1 MWKWLACPYTQRR
14 GGKAEVLGCLVTSAY
29 ILNEWSAKVS
39 IVNNIYHILK
49 LLIQEMTVLLDV
61 VETM

>member
-14 GGKAEVLGCLVTSAY
+14 GGKAEVLGCLVTGAC
-29 ILNEWSAKVS
+29 LKNEWSAKIS
-39 IVNNIYHILK
+39 IANNIYPILK
-49 LLIQEMTVLLDV
+49 LLMQEMTVLLDV